1 MSDLKWW
8 QTTVFYQIYPRSF
21 ADSNNDGIGD
31 LPGILS
37 KLDYL
42 QSLGIGAIWLS
53 PHFPS
58 PLIDCGYDVS
68 DYRGV
73 APEYGTME
81 DFKRLLDE
89 AHRRNIKIVL
99 DMVFNHTSDQHAW
112 FIESKSSKDNPK
124 RDWYVWKKGNGKKP
138 PNNWYSTFG
147 GSAWEY
153 DAATD
158 EYYYHFF
165 FKEQPDLNWRNPKVK
180 EAMWNEVRFWLDM
193 GVDGFRLDA
202 IGTIFED
209 PLMPDQDAGF
219 SLDELFV
226 MNRTAKTDAE
236 KAQMPDNWEKI
247 FHYQH
252 DQPGIHEL
260 MKELRQLVDE
270 YKDRVLIGETDDI
283 QFYGNGNDEL
293 HLVFNF
299 PLMRFEKLTKENILS
314 NQMERLST
322 LPGTAWPCNTLGNH
336 DSSRMLNR
344 FSDGKQDV
352 ELAKLHLA
360 MLLTL
365 KGTPV
370 LYYGEEI
377 GMRDL
382 LISDPQLFRD
392 PLSTW
397 NYQLE
402 KKLLGAK
409 DEDAVLVG
417 AREGRD
423 KGRTPMQWS
432 NGPNGGFC
440 SQNVTTWLP
449 VNPDY
454 RDGVN
459 VADQENG
466 PDSLLNF
473 YRRII
478 HVRQT
483 EMTLLQG
490 NFEPVFVNERGILG
504 YLRRFEN
511 KAALILLN
519 FSDRSRKVSLDHYS
533 IERIVFSHQAELVES
548 TAVIQ
553 PFGILMIKVR

>member
-1 MSDLKWW
+1 MSELKWW

-31 LPGILS
+31 LQGIID

-42 QSLGIGAIWLS
+42 KSLGIGAVWLS
-53 PHFPS
+53 PHYPS

-73 APEYGTME
+73 APEYGNMG
-81 DFKRLLDE
+81 DFKELLEE
-89 AHRRNIKIVL
+89 AHRRDIKIVL

-112 FIESKSSKDNPK
+112 FIESRSSKDNPK
-124 RDWYVWKKGNGKKP
+124 RDWYVWKKGNGKNP
-138 PNNWYSTFG
+138 PNNWHSTFG

-165 FKEQPDLNWRNPKVK
+165 FKEQPDLNWRNPEVK
-180 EAMWNEVRFWLDM
+180 EAMWNEVRFWLDI

-202 IGTIFED
+202 IGTIYED
-209 PLMPDQDAGF
+209 PQMPDQEAGF
-219 SLDELFV
+219 TLDELFIK
-226 MNRTAKTDAE
+226 NRMAKTEKE

-270 YKDRVLIGETDDI
+270 YDDRVLIGETDDI

-299 PLMRFEKLTKENILS
+299 PLMRFEKLTKDNIVN
-314 NQMERLST
+314 NQDERLKA
-322 LPGTAWPCNTLGNH
+322 LPGNAWPCNTLGNH

-344 FSDGKQDV
+344 FGDGKHDAD
-352 ELAKLHLA
+352 LAKLHLA
-360 MLLTL
+360 LVLTL

-382 LISDPQLFRD
+382 LISDLQLFRD

-402 KKLLGAK
+402 KKLLNAK

-423 KGRTPMQWS
+423 KCRTPMQWS
-432 NGPNGGFC
+432 NDPNGGFC
-440 SQNVTTWLP
+440 SKAVTPWLP

-454 RDGVN
+454 RDDVN
-459 VADQENG
+459 VADQENDS
-466 PDSLLNF
+466 DSLLNF
-473 YRRII
+473 YRKII

-483 EMTLLQG
+483 EKTLLQG
-490 NFEPVFVNERGILG
+490 HYETVSTNDKNILA
-504 YLRRFEN
+504 YLRKLEDC
-511 KAALILLN
+511 ATLVLLN
-519 FSDRSRKVSLDHYS
+519 MSDQSKKVTFDQYAYEK
-533 IERIVFSHQAELVES
+533 IIFSHHAEIVEL
-548 TAVIQ
+548 TAVMK
-553 PFGILMIKVR
+553 PFGILMVKVR

>member
-322 LPGTAWPCNTLGNH
+322 LPETAWPCNTLGNH

-344 FSDGKQDV
+344 FSDGKHDV

-402 KKLLGAK
+402 KKLLDAK

-459 VADQENG
+459 VAEQEND
-466 PDSLLNF
+466 PDSLLSF

-478 HVRQT
+478 QVRQA
-483 EMTLLQG
+483 EKTLLQG
-490 NFEPVFVNERGILG
+490 NFETFLVNEKDVLG
-504 YLRRFEN
+504 YLRRFDD

-519 FSDRSRKVSLDHYS
+519 FSDRSKNVSLDPYS
-533 IERIVFSHQAELVES
+533 MESIIFSHQAEMTES

-553 PFGILMIKVR
+553 PFGIFMIKVR